1 LASTRNA
8 SLCVRR
14 AGKPIASP
22 SSRAPSSDTIGTRDV
37 IIILPLIVSRSSFA
51 LLRAASLTLATGPP
65 QRCFGVGAIAASH
78 CNSADAPV
86 ISFAAA
92 LLLPDYTNRDISQE
106 YNRPEGLTVRL

>member
-1 LASTRNA
+1 
-8 SLCVRR
+8 
-14 AGKPIASP
+14 
-22 SSRAPSSDTIGTRDV
+22 
-37 IIILPLIVSRSSFA
+37 

-106 YNRPEGLTVRL
+106 YNRPEGL